1 MPSAECLRDTY
12 ARVDAVWIERIQ
24 PALLAGKN
32 VMVVSHGNT
41 LRALVKLVDRVSDED
56 TYHLDLPTAAPVVY
70 PLDADCRPLQTYG
83 FWGDSSVPRHGR
95 FLMDDALVAAAQRVM
110 REQVERNLATPPHM
124 SEAATLCAQGCNP
137 MCASRWSATW
147 PSPPSRATAAT
158 PLPRDKLTLS
168 HSPNPKP

>member
-110 REQVERNLATPPHM
+110 REQVERNLATPPICPRLQPYVPK
-124 SEAATLCAQGCNP
+124 AAILCA
-137 MCASRWSATW
+137 
-147 PSPPSRATAAT
+147 RAGGARRGHLHRLERRRRLHCHVT
-158 PLPRDKLTLS
+158 S
-168 HSPNPKP
+168 